1 MYYRV
6 MEAMQIHMH
15 GMPSKNSTNKKIRKE
30 SKNSGSN
37 LDLGMVAT

>member
-1 MYYRV
+1 

-15 GMPSKNSTNKKIRKE
+15 GMPSKNSTNKKIKKE
-30 SKNSGSN
+30 SN